1 MGFLDQISAW
11 WAGFCGDVY
20 TNIIADDRY
29 LLYLEGLK
37 NTLLMAAGAVVI
49 GVLLGMIVAIIK
61 VYAADNRK
69 LRPLEALC
77 NLYLAVIRGT
87 PMVVQLLIMYY
98 IVFKS
103 APPEMAVG
111 VAMLAFGVNSGAYVA
126 EIFRAGITSIDRGQM
141 EAGRSLGLSKNT
153 TMRYIILPQAIK
165 NILPALFNEFI
176 VLVKET
182 SVAGYISIRDLTKA
196 AELVRSRTFEPFIP
210 LIGIALVY
218 LVLVMVLTAIQR
230 RIERRLTA
238 GDKR

>member
-1 MGFLDQISAW
+1 
-11 WAGFCGDVY
+11 
-20 TNIIADDRY
+20 
-29 LLYLEGLK
+29 
-37 NTLLMAAGAVVI
+37 
-49 GVLLGMIVAIIK
+49 
-61 VYAADNRK
+61 
-69 LRPLEALC
+69 
-77 NLYLAVIRGT
+77 
-87 PMVVQLLIMYY
+87 MVVQLLIMYY

>member
-1 MGFLDQISAW
+1 M
-11 WAGFCGDVY
+11 
-20 TNIIADDRY
+20 
-29 LLYLEGLK
+29 
-37 NTLLMAAGAVVI
+37 
-49 GVLLGMIVAIIK
+49 
-61 VYAADNRK
+61 
-69 LRPLEALC
+69 
-77 NLYLAVIRGT
+77 
-87 PMVVQLLIMYY
+87 IMYY